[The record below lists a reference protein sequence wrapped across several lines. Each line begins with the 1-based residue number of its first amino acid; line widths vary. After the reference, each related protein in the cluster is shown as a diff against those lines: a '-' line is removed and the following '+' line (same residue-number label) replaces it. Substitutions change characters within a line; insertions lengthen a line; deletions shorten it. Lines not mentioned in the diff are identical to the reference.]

1 MSKRYINQIIRKLK
15 CSKKRREEIK
25 RQLLSEF
32 TSEMENGESEQDII
46 KRMGKPAEIAEDF
59 NNSFSKEEKKKYKKE
74 KWKKRIGEILSI
86 LIVLGVMIWW
96 MLPKQKWIEDSEI
109 YDKEVVLGQ
118 AELVVQYLDTDNQ
131 EALLVISDETMK
143 KLLEK
148 TNLEEIKAQIG
159 TDWGDRKS
167 VGNVYT
173 VELTQ
178 MGKRSAVVQMHVAY
192 ENESVMYTISFNQEM
207 EMTGLWLQ

>member
-1 MSKRYINQIIRKLK
+1 M
-15 CSKKRREEIK
+15 
-25 RQLLSEF
+25 
-32 TSEMENGESEQDII
+32 
-46 KRMGKPAEIAEDF
+46 
-59 NNSFSKEEKKKYKKE
+59 
-74 KWKKRIGEILSI
+74 
-86 LIVLGVMIWW
+86 
-96 MLPKQKWIEDSEI
+96 
-109 YDKEVVLGQ
+109 GQ

-207 EMTGLWLQ
+207 EMTGLWLQQLRIWSYRLILMHLVIWRWQDVAVMLRSRDLYFCQ